1 MRLAC
6 ERHLRD
12 LAEGSKRGLRFNPDA
27 AQYAIAF
34 FGFLRHSKGEWARRR
49 FRLEPWQKF
58 IVGSVFG
65 WMRADGTRRFRTV
78 YDEIARKNGKSS
90 LLAGVGLFLLV
101 ADGEPG
107 AEVYAAATKRE
118 QARIIF
124 GEAQRMVRK
133 SPPLLELVE
142 VYNLNISV
150 PTTESKFEPLSSD
163 DKTADGLN
171 PSGLLVDELHKHKT
185 RALLDV
191 LDTAIGARQ
200 QPILWIITTAG
211 DESNE
216 TVYAQEYDYARKV
229 VEGTIEDD
237 SLFVYIA
244 TIDDG
249 DDPFD
254 PACWPKANPNLGVSV
269 KIDDMRRQADKAR
282 KSPSSKNSFLR
293 LRLNV
298 RTSSTKHAFGADLW
312 KSCGG
317 PVDLAALEGRR
328 CWGGLDL
335 SGKNDLTALVFVF
348 EPAKADG
355 PYEVV
360 PFFWVPKDELV
371 AKEDRDRVPYQ
382 LWQRSGYLHAPEGRT
397 IDYGYVAARLG
408 EFAARHR
415 IDSIAFDRW
424 GIDRFIS
431 AADAIGVGLWLRD
444 KPGAFGTG
452 IAMVPWGQGFK
463 DMGPAVEALE
473 DTLLQNKL
481 RHGNHPVLT
490 WNAASAVLQ
499 QDPAGSRKFAKNKS
513 TGRIDGI
520 VALAMALALAKQ
532 SPTMR
537 SVYEERGLVTI

>member
-1 MRLAC
+1 MAC
-6 ERHLRD
+6 ERHVRD
-12 LAEGSKRGLRFNPDA
+12 LAEGSKRGLRFDPDA

-34 FGFLRHSKGEWARRR
+34 FGFLRHSKGEWARRQ

-58 IVGSVFG
+58 IVGAEFG
-65 WMRADGTRRFRTV
+65 WMRADGARRFRTV

-90 LLAGVGLFLLV
+90 LLAGVGLSLLV

-107 AEVYAAATKRE
+107 AEIYAAATKRE

-133 SPPLLELVE
+133 SPPLLDLAE

-191 LDTAIGARQ
+191 LDTAVGARQ

-216 TVYAQEYDYARKV
+216 TVYAQECDYARKV

-244 TIDDG
+244 TIDEG

-348 EPAKADG
+348 EPAETGEPFD
-355 PYEVV
+355 VV

-382 LWQRSGYLHAPEGRT
+382 LWQQSGYIHAAEGRT
-397 IDYGYVAARLG
+397 IDYGYVATRLG
-408 EFAARHR
+408 EFAAGHR
-415 IDSIAFDRW
+415 IEGIAFDRW
-424 GIDRFIS
+424 GIERFIA
-431 AADAIGVGLWLRD
+431 AADAVGVGLWLRD
-444 KPGAFGTG
+444 KPGATGTG

-473 DTLLQNKL
+473 DALLESRL

-513 TGRIDGI
+513 TGRIDGV
-520 VALAMALALAKQ
+520 VALAMALGLAKQ
-532 SPTMR
+532 SRGPTR